1 MLPDDLRIIREQ
13 LGRAPRGVVDIAHRC
28 ACGAPDVVR
37 TEPRL
42 PDGTPFPTSY
52 YLTCPRLASAIGTLE
67 SEGVMREMEAR
78 LQTDPALALQYQQAH
93 VHYLA
98 RREELGHVDEIAGIS
113 AGGMPD
119 RVKCLHVL
127 AAHALAAGPEVNPF
141 GDEVLALVGQ
151 YWQRNSCAGGPVAA
165 IDCGTNSIRILIADI
180 DTDGKL
186 IELVREMRI
195 VRLGEGVD
203 KTGEFSPAA
212 LERTFSACE
221 EYRML
226 IDAHGVKSVRFV
238 ATSASRDVSNR
249 AAFIEGVHQ
258 RLGVSP
264 EVITGT
270 EEAELSFLG
279 AVRGLTNLESPVLVV
294 DIGGGSTEFVL
305 GDLTDDVQIQNSVSM
320 NIGCVRMTERH
331 LAADPPSQEQIAAV
345 EADIASAFD
354 EAARSV
360 DFSLAKTVV
369 GVAGTVT
376 TVSAMAMDLQRYEP
390 EIIHGSTL
398 TSAQVEELTQRLLAM
413 TRAQRAALPFMHE
426 GRVDVIGGGALILR
440 ELARRTSPISI
451 RVSEYDIL
459 DGIVYRLAHR
469 GS

>member
-1 MLPDDLRIIREQ
+1 
-13 LGRAPRGVVDIAHRC
+13 
-28 ACGAPDVVR
+28 
-37 TEPRL
+37 
-42 PDGTPFPTSY
+42 
-52 YLTCPRLASAIGTLE
+52 LASAIGTLE

-93 VHYLA
+93 EHYLA

-127 AAHALAAGPEVNPF
+127 AAHALAAGPGVNPF

-221 EYRML
+221 EYRTL

-258 RLGVSP
+258 RLGVIP

-279 AVRGLTNLESPVLVV
+279 AVRGLTNLESSVLVV

>member
-1 MLPDDLRIIREQ
+1 LLPDDLRLIREQ

-127 AAHALAAGPEVNPF
+127 AAHALAAGPGVNPL